1 MSRLHGR
8 LTDGAR
14 HENRKWSPTASYPY
28 FHMSPSPQYSHEYA
42 DVARHSRYRI
52 YDWNDRNTA
61 LRDGQ
66 PGVWSSPHLSFRGAV
81 RSDLCAMARALRL
94 RNPYCERHHRQPPA
108 LARGRVTCRILQGR
122 DGSRVVLA
130 TIRPRS
136 LHGAERRRFR
146 RFDARSSA
154 ETPDTGPWR
163 STAQTDS
170 NHTGAHE
177 GPASAGSSDDPAE
190 DQESVSIVED
200 GYVEYGPEGYSGGA
214 FQMTVSDEESERA
227 ADSLEASA
235 SLDPLERGT
244 LVGHP
249 DVVFHEAES
258 SLASRSMR
266 RLWIHRRRPFW
277 LRRNRMGDD
286 AVR

>member
-1 MSRLHGR
+1 MVNQECGHH
-8 LTDGAR
+8 LTCHFAEHFVRTSALWLG
-14 HENRKWSPTASYPY
+14 
-28 FHMSPSPQYSHEYA
+28 PSGFA
-42 DVARHSRYRI
+42 
-52 YDWNDRNTA
+52 
-61 LRDGQ
+61 
-66 PGVWSSPHLSFRGAV
+66 
-81 RSDLCAMARALRL
+81 
-94 RNPYCERHHRQPPA
+94 
-108 LARGRVTCRILQGR
+108 ILIANGII
-122 DGSRVVLA
+122 GSLQHWHA
-130 TIRPRS
+130 
-136 LHGAERRRFR
+136 GE
-146 RFDARSSA
+146 FDARSSA

-177 GPASAGSSDDPAE
+177 SPASAGSSDDPAE

-244 LVGHP
+244 RVGQP

-277 LRRNRMGDD
+277 LRRNRMEDD